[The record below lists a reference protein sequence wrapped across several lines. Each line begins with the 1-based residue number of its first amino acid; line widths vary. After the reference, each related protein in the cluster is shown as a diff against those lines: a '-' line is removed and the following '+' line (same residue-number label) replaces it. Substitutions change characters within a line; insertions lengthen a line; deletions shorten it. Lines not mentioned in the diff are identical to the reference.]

1 MITVFDAKNY
11 AQQWLFEKAFASLK
25 NKGMLNEDEIAQ
37 GRFLS
42 LDGYFAH
49 MADLIGIDSNYVMI
63 PTDEKPFEINANNR
77 TITVPA
83 DFSKCAGIA
92 GDAMCEIITFTID
105 RYFDYVDLANTHI
118 CIQWVTPDKREG
130 ISHISLIDTETI
142 SGKIRFGWPLTE
154 DIASVAGNV
163 NFAVR
168 FFTKDTEGKVVYLF
182 NTLTASLPIKQGLQL
197 VNPTEEANAVSIF
210 KDFIKNSNNPSYP
223 IPSPVFFG
231 APGKN
236 LKTQASI
243 GADNTLT
250 LEGQAIVEDNGYI
263 QYQWYFLENDTET
276 AIKVENDS
284 RFEVKD
290 VYKLIDGSNGRD
302 GSEQYYTKA
311 VDAEAYTL
319 VVSKDL
325 PDTDL
330 YERYTTLT
338 IKDSD
343 AKNVTGQYWF
353 GATNYIGSNEVVLNP
368 DNSDEDPK
376 VAINAINYTNETYSN
391 KCLVPFPVDVVIDAL
406 PENQFIEDKN
416 TLKAVVNEDSGN
428 PIREYTWYRDEVV
441 ISGETDETCDTIIP
455 GYYSVSVKS
464 ILNRT
469 EKESQS
475 NVCRVLNLPEVP
487 AVKLL
492 TKSENEIDYVDY
504 IGDMDLKM
512 GAIVSLKVELV
523 DSDFANNELK
533 SDELLYRWYVAE
545 PEKSARLL
553 TSNDIGVDKI
563 LVPGTL
569 LDTDSITVCK
579 INGSDSVYSFFCEI
593 ENKLVNKSATSENP
607 ERFIIK

>member
-168 FFTKDTEGKVVYLF
+168 FFTKDAEGKVVYLF

-223 IPSPVFFG
+223 IPSPIFFG

-311 VDAEAYTL
+311 ADAEAYTL

-441 ISGETDETCDTIIP
+441 ISGETDETCDAIIP

-492 TKSENEIDYVDY
+492 TKGENEDDYVDY

-523 DSDFANNELK
+523 DSTFANNELK